1 MLPIEPSF
9 CSCPSTAC
17 LADEEYKLEEDGIE
31 ETRRRAAEESFREQM
46 EVNERETRRRKLEE
60 KM

>member
-1 MLPIEPSF
+1 MSLSF
-9 CSCPSTAC
+9 PFAAC

>member
-1 MLPIEPSF
+1 M
-9 CSCPSTAC
+9 
-17 LADEEYKLEEDGIE
+17 EEDGIE

-46 EVNERETRRRKLEE
+46 EINERENRRRKLEE